1 MEHELFFDGNLK
13 EYSWSIKTGKEIIN
27 QIREH
32 PAAYLSGGKLD
43 IKNKEE
49 SRFVAL
55 HVGIYWGLGV
65 FIIKDFDKIHV
76 MCDSKEMY
84 EILIQQHKTLNQI
97 IDDKIYFINQLV
109 DHRNLKLEYRLVEPT
124 KNMATKHLS
133 GENKTYVP
141 RDSRGFV

>member
-13 EYSWSIKTGKEIIN
+13 EYSWSIKTGKEIVN

-32 PAAYLSGGKLD
+32 PAAYLSGGKLE

-49 SRFVAL
+49 SRFIAL

-65 FIIKDFDKIHV
+65 FIIKDFDKICI

-97 IDDKIYFINQLV
+97 IDDKIHFINQLV
-109 DHRNLKLEYRLVEPT
+109 GHRELKLEFHLIEPT
-124 KNMATKHLS
+124 KNIATEYLS
-133 GENKTYVP
+133 GKNKMSTS

>member
-1 MEHELFFDGNLK
+1 MEHELFFDGNLE
-13 EYSWSIKTGKEIIN
+13 EYSWSIKTGNAIIN

-43 IKNKEE
+43 IKNKKE

-65 FIIKDFDKIHV
+65 FIIKDFDKISV
-76 MCDSKEMY
+76 MCDSKEIY

-97 IDDKIYFINQLV
+97 IDDKIHFINQLV
-109 DHRNLKLEYRLVEPT
+109 GHRNLKLEYHLIEPT
-124 KNMATKHLS
+124 KNIATEHLS

>member
-1 MEHELFFDGNLK
+1 LEHELFFDGNLK
-13 EYSWSIKTGKEIIN
+13 EYSWSIKTGKEVVN

-32 PAAYLSGGKLD
+32 PPAYLSGGKLE
-43 IKNKEE
+43 IENNEE

-84 EILIQQHKTLNQI
+84 EILIQQYKTENQI
-97 IDDKIYFINQLV
+97 IDDKIHFINQLV
-109 DHRNLKLEYRLVEPT
+109 GHRNLKLEYRLINPT
-124 KNMATKHLS
+124 KNISTEHLS
-133 GENKTYVP
+133 SKNKAAAS
-141 RDSRGFV
+141 RDSRDFV

>member
-49 SRFVAL
+49 
-55 HVGIYWGLGV
+55 
-65 FIIKDFDKIHV
+65 
-76 MCDSKEMY
+76 
-84 EILIQQHKTLNQI
+84 
-97 IDDKIYFINQLV
+97 
-109 DHRNLKLEYRLVEPT
+109 
-124 KNMATKHLS
+124 
-133 GENKTYVP
+133 
-141 RDSRGFV
+141 

>member
-13 EYSWSIKTGKEIIN
+13 EYSWSIKTGEGVVN

-32 PAAYLSGGKLD
+32 PPAYLSGGKLG
-43 IKNKEE
+43 IKNNKE

-76 MCDSKEMY
+76 MCGSKEMY
-84 EILIQQHKTLNQI
+84 EILKQQYKTENQI
-97 IDDKIYFINQLV
+97 IDDKIHFINQLV
-109 DHRNLKLEYRLVEPT
+109 GHRNLKLEYHLINPT
-124 KNMATKHLS
+124 KNIATEYLS
-133 GENKTYVP
+133 GKNKTSAS
-141 RDSRGFV
+141 RDSRDFV